1 MQPLEEFYY
10 FAKVVEHGG
19 YAKAARALDIP
30 KSRLSRH
37 VAALEARLN
46 VRLLQRSTR
55 RFSVTEVGQDV
66 HRHAMAMLAEA
77 DAALDVVEFARAEP
91 RGVVRM
97 SCPVP
102 MARTMLAVVLPEFLL
117 QHPAVRLQIHVSNR
131 RVDVLNEGF
140 DIALRVR
147 LQPTGEDGLVMR
159 SFGEARELL
168 VASPAYLDTVGR
180 PSEPSMLAE
189 LETLAFDSETDHQT
203 WELHGSDN
211 QIARV
216 AITPRVRCHDFFVLR
231 ATALAGLGIAKLPEN
246 YVRADL
252 ADGKL
257 EQVLPQWNMPVG
269 IAHLVFPTRRGLLPA
284 VRALIDFLAAKLP
297 ATVGQTSQFSGET

>member
-10 FAKVVEHGG
+10 FAQVVKHGG
-19 YAKAARALDIP
+19 YAKAARALNIP

-37 VAALEARLN
+37 VAALETRLN

-55 RFSVTEVGQDV
+55 RFAVTEVGQDV

-77 DAALDVVEFARAEP
+77 DAALHVVEFARAEP

-102 MARTMLAVVLPEFLL
+102 MARTMLAEVLPEFLR

-159 SFGEARELL
+159 SFGESRELL
-168 VASPAYLDTVGR
+168 VGSPEYLDTAGR
-180 PSEPSMLAE
+180 PNTPAQLAE
-189 LETLAFDSETDHQT
+189 LETLAFDSEDDQQL
-203 WELHGSDN
+203 WELRGPDN
-211 QIARV
+211 QVARIE
-216 AITPRVRCHDFFVLR
+216 ITPRVRCHDFSVLR
-231 ATALAGLGIAKLPEN
+231 AAAVAGLGITKLPEN
-246 YVRADL
+246 VVRADL
-252 ADGKL
+252 DMGKL
-257 EQVLPQWNMPVG
+257 ERVLPQWNTPVG

-297 ATVGQTSQFSGET
+297 ATVGQ